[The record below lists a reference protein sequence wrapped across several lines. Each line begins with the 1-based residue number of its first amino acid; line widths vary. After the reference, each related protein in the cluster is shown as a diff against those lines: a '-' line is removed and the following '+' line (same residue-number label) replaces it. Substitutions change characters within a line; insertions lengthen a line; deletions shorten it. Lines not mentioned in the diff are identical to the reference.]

1 MRFLFMEYFGGH
13 RGEICGILLHPI
25 AIVDRLDTERQCVQ
39 STRVPVKER
48 WEFLFTSVQ
57 LIFKEATGFEY

>member
-1 MRFLFMEYFGGH
+1 MECFGGH
-13 RGEICGILLHPI
+13 RGGICGILLPI
-25 AIVDRLDTERQCVQ
+25 AIVDRLDAGRQCVQ

-57 LIFKEATGFEY
+57 LIFKEATEFEY